1 MTRRRWLIAAL
12 LAALVLA
19 AAAAVGGWWYQQQT
33 ATKEVVGSSTVE
45 FVPREKPQAKPRP
58 RKAVEQ
64 VPWPTF
70 GYDSQRTHLSPFS
83 HRPPYRT
90 LWHLHA
96 RWFIEFPPVVG
107 YGKVFVSQLKGVFYA
122 VDAKTGVQ
130 RWKRTFPFCSA
141 SSPAL
146 TRGLVIATFIPPPC
160 TRGPRGVPGLVTAM
174 RQSDGRTVWK
184 RPIPSE
190 SSPLVVGGIVYLGS
204 WDHRIYGLG
213 LGTGKTVW
221 STVLD
226 GEPQSSAAYA
236 DGTVYIG
243 DNSGT
248 VTALDARSGAVRWKA
263 RSFSHFRTGREYF
276 YATPTVAYGRVFASN
291 TDGTVYAF
299 GASTGNLLWAS
310 HVGTYVYTAPAVW
323 ARKIYVGTYDGKF
336 LALDAAT
343 GRKVWEQEMP
353 SAVHGA
359 PTVMSGLVYLATC
372 SFCGHNGSRYAKSG
386 PNRTYALD
394 ARTGK
399 QVWMFPDGQY
409 SPVVADGERV
419 YLTGKGGVYGLEER
433 TSR

>member
-1 MTRRRWLIAAL
+1 MRRRWIIV
-12 LAALVLA
+12 ALVA
-19 AAAAVGGWWYQQQT
+19 AILLGAAAVAAGWWYEQQT
-33 ATKEVVGSSTVE
+33 TNKEVVGSSTVE
-45 FVPREKPQAKPRP
+45 FVPREKPQARPRP
-58 RKAVEQ
+58 KKVVEE

-70 GYDSQRTHLSPFS
+70 GYDNQRTHLSPFA
-83 HRPPYRT
+83 HTPPYRT
-90 LWHLHA
+90 LWHLRA
-96 RWFIEFPPVVG
+96 RWFVEFPPVVG
-107 YGKVFVSQLKGVFYA
+107 YGKVFVSQLKGVLYA
-122 VDAKTGVQ
+122 VDSKTGAK
-130 RWKRTFPFCSA
+130 RWTRTFPLCSA

-146 TRGLVIATFIPPPC
+146 ARGLVIVTYIPRPC
-160 TRGPRGVPGLVTAM
+160 SRGPRGVPGLVIAM

-184 RPIPSE
+184 QPIPSE
-190 SSPLVVGGIVYLGS
+190 SSPLVSGGLVYVGS
-204 WDHRIYGLG
+204 WDHHIYALG
-213 LGTGKTVW
+213 LGTGRIVW
-221 STVLD
+221 STLLD
-226 GEPQSSAAYA
+226 GEPQSSVAYA

-248 VTALDARSGAVRWKA
+248 VTALKARTGAIVWKA

-299 GASTGNLLWAS
+299 GAATGNLLWAS
-310 HVGTYVYTAPAVW
+310 HIGTYVYTAPAVW

-336 LALDAAT
+336 TALDAAT
-343 GRKVWEQEMP
+343 GKTVWVREMP

-386 PNRTYALD
+386 PNKTFALD

-399 QVWMFPDGQY
+399 LVWQFPDGQY

-419 YLTGKGGVYGLEER
+419 YVTGKAGVYGMDER
-433 TSR
+433 GSR